1 MNLLISL
8 LLTFLSSVAVM
19 VLRIPVPPF
28 DFVMLLMMML
38 TTLNVIDVR
47 NELRRKGNGEPK

>member
-8 LLTFLSSVAVM
+8 LLTFLSSVTVM

-28 DFVMLLMMML
+28 DFVMLLIMIL
-38 TTLNVIDVR
+38 TTLNVIDIR
-47 NELRRKGNGEPK
+47 EQLRQKAREVK